1 MLIGIQGIALFT
13 LDACLQLCTQSSEEL
28 DEADAIILHVVEELV
43 GNGSGILPVLPIA
56 LAYPD
61 FVTMFSQS
69 RKKKRPFMEQKKW
82 INDEK

>member
-13 LDACLQLCTQSSEEL
+13 LDACLQSCTQSSEEL

-56 LAYPD
+56 D

-69 RKKKRPFMEQKKW
+69 RKKKRPFMEQKSG
-82 INDEK
+82 